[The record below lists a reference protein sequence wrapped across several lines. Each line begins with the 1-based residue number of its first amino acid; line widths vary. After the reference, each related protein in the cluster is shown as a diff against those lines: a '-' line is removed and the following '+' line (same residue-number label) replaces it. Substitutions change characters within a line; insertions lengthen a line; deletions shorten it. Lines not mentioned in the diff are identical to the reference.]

1 MTLSSSPIFVVGTPR
16 SGTTLTA
23 RILGNHPAIFMP
35 GETHFIEDVYSRRY
49 DLGDPADEH
58 AREHIVERL
67 GTLYGR
73 FNEPADQRRI
83 DRLLES
89 DGLAEALGQAATYR
103 DLFDVFM
110 NRQMT
115 AEGRRR
121 WGNQVPRDLF
131 ELDQLLAFYPDA
143 RVIACVRDL
152 RDYLLSY
159 RDRWKAGST
168 VPGDEERLRK
178 LYDPILTSML
188 WRSGMAALDTAMM
201 RYGEHIFVNRY
212 EALVNDPVTQVKAI
226 CAFVGEEFVPL
237 MLDVGSYASS
247 AGNRDRK
254 IFASSVGR
262 WRGHLPPADIAV
274 AQCIGAGYMA
284 AFGYPSE
291 PAGANPLAVVRVIL
305 RSPYRTLKAI
315 AGNKRVRGPLLPYL
329 VRRLGKLFG
338 R

>member
-1 MTLSSSPIFVVGTPR
+1 MAISSTPIFVVGTPR

-23 RILGNHPAIFMP
+23 RILGNHPSIFMP
-35 GETHFIEDVYSRRY
+35 GETHFIEDVYSRRD

-89 DGLAEALGQAATYR
+89 DGLADALGLAATYR

-110 NRQMT
+110 TRQMT

-131 ELDQLLAFYPDA
+131 EVDQLFAFYPEA

-159 RDRWKAGST
+159 RDRWKAGSS

-178 LYDPILTSML
+178 L
-188 WRSGMAALDTAMM
+188 
-201 RYGEHIFVNRY
+201 
-212 EALVNDPVTQVKAI
+212 
-226 CAFVGEEFVPL
+226 
-237 MLDVGSYASS
+237 
-247 AGNRDRK
+247 
-254 IFASSVGR
+254 
-262 WRGHLPPADIAV
+262 
-274 AQCIGAGYMA
+274 
-284 AFGYPSE
+284 
-291 PAGANPLAVVRVIL
+291 
-305 RSPYRTLKAI
+305 
-315 AGNKRVRGPLLPYL
+315 
-329 VRRLGKLFG
+329 
-338 R
+338 

>member
-1 MTLSSSPIFVVGTPR
+1 MTVSSSPIFVVGTPR

-35 GETHFIEDVYSRRY
+35 GETHFIEDVYSRRD

-58 AREHIVERL
+58 AREHIAERL
-67 GTLYGR
+67 ATLYGR
-73 FNEPADQRRI
+73 FNEPADQKRI

-89 DGLAEALGQAATYR
+89 DGLTVALSQAATYR

-110 NRQMT
+110 TRQMA

-131 ELDQLLAFYPDA
+131 ELDQLFSFYPEA

-159 RDRWKAGST
+159 RDRWKAGSA

-188 WRSGMAALDTAMM
+188 WRSGMAALDTATK

-212 EALVNDPVTQVKAI
+212 EALVNDPINQVKAI
-226 CAFVGEEFVPL
+226 CAFVGEGFVPA

-247 AGNRDRK
+247 AGSRDRK

-262 WRGHLPPADIAV
+262 WRGHLPPADVAV
-274 AQCIGAGYMA
+274 AQRIGARYMA
-284 AFGYPSE
+284 AFGYLSE
-291 PAGANPLAVVRVIL
+291 PAGAHPLSVIRL
-305 RSPYRTLKAI
+305 LFRSPFRTWQAI
-315 AGNKRVRGPLLPYL
+315 AVNKRVRGPLFPYL
-329 VRRLGKLFG
+329 AKRLGKLIG